1 MRRIS
6 KIKIFGKTIDIKYT
20 NDKNVG
26 RNYMGLSSSVDNLIT
41 LSENQAEENVEET
54 FLHEILHIVSEG
66 MNIELSE
73 KQVTQIS
80 TGLYSVFKEN
90 KLKMEV

>member
-26 RNYMGLSSSVDNLIT
+26 RNYLGLSSSVDNLIT

-66 MNIELSE
+66 MNTELSE
-73 KQVTQIS
+73 KQVIQIS